1 LYFEVKGLTVCFDT
15 AMVLN
20 AVSLQVEKGE
30 FVSLVGPNGAGKST
44 LLRAIAGLVKWER
57 DALKGTRSGRILVEG
72 AIHFEGHEIFD
83 WPAYQ
88 IARRGLILSPE
99 RGRPFREMT
108 VRDNLMA
115 AAYLCKDKGEIQEN
129 LERVYTLFPILQ
141 ARQNQV
147 SGTLS
152 GGELTML
159 AISRSLMSKA
169 KLMLVDEPSTGL
181 APKIKES
188 LFARLREVHG
198 LGITV
203 LMAEQDVGYA
213 FDLAGRNYVL
223 SQGRIIAHGGA
234 AELLEDELIRKTY
247 LGL

>member
-1 LYFEVKGLTVCFDT
+1 MYLQVHEITVCYDT

-20 AVSLQVEKGE
+20 RVSLGVDKGE

-44 LLRAIAGLVKWER
+44 LFRALAGLIKWEK
-57 DALKGTRSGRILVEG
+57 DALKGTKLGRITLDGSLLLDGEEIFG
-72 AIHFEGHEIFD
+72 LPCHEI
-83 WPAYQ
+83 AK
-88 IARRGLILSPE
+88 RGLILCPE

-108 VRDNLMA
+108 VRENLIA
-115 AAYLCKDKGEIQEN
+115 AAYLSRDKREINDN
-129 LERVYTLFPILQ
+129 LEKVYEIFPILKL
-141 ARQNQV
+141 RQKQV

-159 AISRSLMSKA
+159 AIGRSLMSKA

-188 LFARLREVHG
+188 LFVRLKEVHG

-203 LMAEQDVGYA
+203 LMAEQDVSYA
-213 FDLAGRNYVL
+213 FELASRNYVL
-223 SQGRIIAHGGA
+223 SQGKLIAEGSGSG
-234 AELLEDELIRKTY
+234 LLEDELIRKTY